1 MSHFSHSFPLTHKM
15 PSILFVFTSANK
27 TLTGA
32 QTVSV
37 GYLRG
42 DLETDYFLEQLLL
55 LNLIIGM
62 VLT

>member
-1 MSHFSHSFPLTHKM
+1 M